1 MTWQNILKNDK
12 TLMMFKRGLYFSTR
26 EETTLKG
33 MCKAGKDHIE
43 NEIRK
48 LNINKEVPHDFI
60 EGETVNVLVAVTAG
74 AFGGAQAEDEMSGG
88 GGLPKEYRK
97 YHKDLKRIFKEG
109 IEVCKKSKK
118 NREVITETK
127 VDWDYHYP
135 PDVLAQYPPKEGEGR
150 REYHNRLIELGRY
163 SF

>member
-1 MTWQNILKNDK
+1 MTWQNILKDDK
-12 TLMMFKRGLYFSTR
+12 ALMMFKRGLYFSTR
-26 EETTLKG
+26 EETTLKR

>member
-1 MTWQNILKNDK
+1 
-12 TLMMFKRGLYFSTR
+12 MMFKRGLYFSTR